1 MHAKNFIVLCWYRP
15 PKSDNDKET
24 FEALTNLL
32 SKLDAEGK
40 EIYLMGDTNCD
51 FKKPNEGPAR
61 QLNSIYNE
69 FQFEQQI
76 KEPTR
81 VASVVD
87 EDGSSRVTKT
97 LIDHIATNRPSYIL
111 SAEVLKIGMT
121 DHYLPFIQRKINA
134 KRLLNKRT
142 KFIET
147 RSLANYQKDLFLSD
161 LASID
166 WDAAF
171 EAAAG
176 DPNIMASSFHDLFS
190 SILEVHAPLK
200 RRKVSSNNTPWISP
214 LIKNLMRERDQAKK
228 RAEKD
233 HNVWPRYK
241 KLRNKVTSELRNSVQ
256 DYYHNLIEENS
267 GNPKAMWKTI
277 NKVLNKCKTSAPL
290 NSVTLNGRKYVRPD
304 EIAEAFNEHFVTIG
318 PKLASKIEA
327 PTDADP
333 MAYVRNVVK
342 DKRLPKFL
350 FKHVEVSYV
359 KQEINKLKTSKS
371 PGPDKI
377 PIKILKDAV
386 EIVSGPLTK
395 IFNRSLD
402 TGVFPDLWKLAR
414 VAPIFKAGQKSELT
428 NYRPISVVSI
438 LSRLLEKM
446 AHDQLFSHMK
456 DCGLLS
462 DNQFAFR
469 KLHNT
474 QTSIMNIT
482 ETWFRNINEQKTNLS
497 VFLDLKKAFDTVD
510 HDVLLSKL
518 SAYGVTDLAHGWFTS
533 YLAGREQ
540 YCYVEGK
547 SSNKRL
553 VQCGIPQGSCL
564 GPLLFIIYM
573 NDFEKCLKKSKPN
586 MYADDTSISYASNEI
601 NELFNEIKGEL
612 DLVSS
617 WMRQNKL
624 SLNAEKSEFM
634 LIGHPKQLNKA
645 KDFPDL
651 EVEDQKLCRAQKTKY
666 LGVIIDESMNWEEQL
681 KTIKRK
687 IKNGLGAM
695 FKLKNILSQKQL
707 ATVYRALIES
717 HLRYCSVIWG
727 CLSNTKL
734 ESLQRLQNRAR
745 RLIECAR
752 HKDGW
757 VCDWLDVRNLI
768 KYDQL
773 ITTYKIKNGL
783 CPENLKNKF
792 TPRSNISKYNTR
804 KIDDFEIPRLRLEY
818 CKKSFGYQ
826 GASAWNEIPKQIR
839 DSASLSSF
847 KVRLRE
853 LLR

>member
-1 MHAKNFIVLCWYRP
+1 MAFLNHCSHFCVTNPSKFSKGRAQTDNL
-15 PKSDNDKET
+15 KS
-24 FEALTNLL
+24 
-32 SKLDAEGK
+32 
-40 EIYLMGDTNCD
+40 
-51 FKKPNEGPAR
+51 
-61 QLNSIYNE
+61 
-69 FQFEQQI
+69 
-76 KEPTR
+76 
-81 VASVVD
+81 
-87 EDGSSRVTKT
+87 
-97 LIDHIATNRPSYIL
+97 
-111 SAEVLKIGMT
+111 
-121 DHYLPFIQRKINA
+121 IN
-134 KRLLNKRT
+134 
-142 KFIET
+142 
-147 RSLANYQKDLFLSD
+147 
-161 LASID
+161 
-166 WDAAF
+166 
-171 EAAAG
+171 
-176 DPNIMASSFHDLFS
+176 
-190 SILEVHAPLK
+190 
-200 RRKVSSNNTPWISP
+200 
-214 LIKNLMRERDQAKK
+214 
-228 RAEKD
+228 
-233 HNVWPRYK
+233 
-241 KLRNKVTSELRNSVQ
+241 
-256 DYYHNLIEENS
+256 
-267 GNPKAMWKTI
+267 
-277 NKVLNKCKTSAPL
+277 
-290 NSVTLNGRKYVRPD
+290 
-304 EIAEAFNEHFVTIG
+304 
-318 PKLASKIEA
+318 
-327 PTDADP
+327 
-333 MAYVRNVVK
+333 
-342 DKRLPKFL
+342 
-350 FKHVEVSYV
+350 
-359 KQEINKLKTSKS
+359 
-371 PGPDKI
+371 I
-377 PIKILKDAV
+377 P
-386 EIVSGPLTK
+386 
-395 IFNRSLD
+395 
-402 TGVFPDLWKLAR
+402 
-414 VAPIFKAGQKSELT
+414 
-428 NYRPISVVSI
+428 
-438 LSRLLEKM
+438 
-446 AHDQLFSHMK
+446 QLFSRQISTS
-456 DCGLLS
+456 LLQS
-462 DNQFAFR
+462 TPSCTTNRSHGDAPF
-469 KLHNT
+469 
-474 QTSIMNIT
+474 SINCAQILLP
-482 ETWFRNINEQKTNLS
+482 TWT
-497 VFLDLKKAFDTVD
+497 
-510 HDVLLSKL
+510 
-518 SAYGVTDLAHGWFTS
+518 
-533 YLAGREQ
+533 
-540 YCYVEGK
+540 
-547 SSNKRL
+547 
-553 VQCGIPQGSCL
+553 
-564 GPLLFIIYM
+564 M
-573 NDFEKCLKKSKPN
+573 N

-853 LLR
+853 FLR

>member
-1 MHAKNFIVLCWYRP
+1 MFISIVF
-15 PKSDNDKET
+15 DQ
-24 FEALTNLL
+24 
-32 SKLDAEGK
+32 KL
-40 EIYLMGDTNCD
+40 
-51 FKKPNEGPAR
+51 
-61 QLNSIYNE
+61 
-69 FQFEQQI
+69 
-76 KEPTR
+76 
-81 VASVVD
+81 
-87 EDGSSRVTKT
+87 
-97 LIDHIATNRPSYIL
+97 
-111 SAEVLKIGMT
+111 
-121 DHYLPFIQRKINA
+121 
-134 KRLLNKRT
+134 
-142 KFIET
+142 
-147 RSLANYQKDLFLSD
+147 
-161 LASID
+161 
-166 WDAAF
+166 
-171 EAAAG
+171 
-176 DPNIMASSFHDLFS
+176 
-190 SILEVHAPLK
+190 
-200 RRKVSSNNTPWISP
+200 
-214 LIKNLMRERDQAKK
+214 
-228 RAEKD
+228 
-233 HNVWPRYK
+233 
-241 KLRNKVTSELRNSVQ
+241 
-256 DYYHNLIEENS
+256 
-267 GNPKAMWKTI
+267 
-277 NKVLNKCKTSAPL
+277 
-290 NSVTLNGRKYVRPD
+290 
-304 EIAEAFNEHFVTIG
+304 
-318 PKLASKIEA
+318 
-327 PTDADP
+327 
-333 MAYVRNVVK
+333 
-342 DKRLPKFL
+342 
-350 FKHVEVSYV
+350 
-359 KQEINKLKTSKS
+359 
-371 PGPDKI
+371 
-377 PIKILKDAV
+377 
-386 EIVSGPLTK
+386 
-395 IFNRSLD
+395 NRSLD

-666 LGVIIDESMNWEEQL
+666 LGVIMDESMNWEEQL

-853 LLR
+853 FLR